1 MIKDFID
8 YTFDGTIED
17 YTVSYDSTKLN
28 MGYLMTRSQD
38 ENGDTYATPVESKF
52 LRIFELGGG
61 SGFFQINTAGFL
73 KYNDDI
79 SWIFYSNGNPLGTNG
94 NIMRLATYSKLNNL
108 LTEIG
113 SVTIIATAI
122 HSANCIN
129 PSLEKHITGTVS
141 VTGSSVSGVGT
152 SWSTDGVCA
161 GNRIGFGSTN
171 SDLITEWYS
180 ITSVISNT
188 SLVIRR
194 EYATDGAVETL
205 NIPAGTPYVIEDL
218 RLIYVVRNTSTGINN
233 HGIALIKGLRFENFM
248 SNPTIPVSTT
258 VDNIRA
264 HYRILDTSIVNASF
278 FPSGLILENKV
289 SLTEQYLY
297 VQSNPAATSIN
308 IQRFNIRA
316 ALTVTAGRSNSAF
329 NFTTDTVNHLGT
341 NISLFNPF
349 IKGPGGDYYVNFYTR
364 IRRIIPA
371 NITSGSTNFIG
382 DAMIEV
388 PLGNIGTFAASSQL
402 QGFHYLP
409 NVDKFYIS
417 HLQGTIR
424 NYITPYSAL
433 GGQFERVSNINDV
446 IQSNTYTVTGVDTLT
461 ANFDSSSLRTFYHDG
476 LSYIFRDSASNKN
489 VMYTLPI
496 EADKM
501 YHTTTKAC
509 IITPE
514 FTATSVV
521 TYDKVYLNKKGTY
534 NNERFVYPSENVD
547 IYTRTSGISD
557 DSGTWTLVAQ
567 NGDISYLTS
576 SSIQFKIAFSTI
588 GISCVPDKIYG
599 IAISYFSND
608 IPKSLSFYEPSLT
621 ESSISSQIFA
631 WRQISEFISNI
642 PNLSVDIYNAS
653 TSALLLNDDTNTPIN
668 GTWEYSS
675 NNGISWNIFNPSANV
690 IGNYIRYTPSSSL
703 GTGIKVKPIL
713 YTTATSTY
721 ISPSAPTVQTL
732 MDLDAELF
740 LGITN
745 ISNTTIRSAI
755 NQLVIDLKNANI
767 WIKIALL
774 YPFVGGTAITHQLN
788 LKNPNVFALTFS
800 GGWVHN
806 SLGILMNNVN
816 TFASTNYSGNNGN
829 LAISAYLTQRIN
841 GAQGA
846 IMGAY
851 NSGIFAL
858 RATVTQDIFHNE
870 PSTTG
875 KTITPVA
882 VHPFL
887 GNSRIGTNSWFAQ
900 NGNNIFT
907 NYIYAVPSASS
918 ELRIGGVSNTTWY
931 GAHQLG
937 FAHAGDPLTQAE
949 MTLLRTAVI
958 NFETTLGRNV

>member
-8 YTFDGTIED
+8 YTFGGTIND
-17 YTVSYDSTKLN
+17 YTISYDSSKLN

-38 ENGDTYATPVESKF
+38 ANGDEYVSPIESKF
-52 LRIFELGGG
+52 LRIYELGGG

-73 KYNDDI
+73 KYNNDI
-79 SWIFYSNGNPLGTNG
+79 SWIFYSNGNPLGTTINV
-94 NIMRLATYSKLNNL
+94 MRLATYSKSNNL

-113 SVTIIATAI
+113 SVSITSQAI

-141 VTGSSVSGVGT
+141 VTASSVTGAGT
-152 SWSTDGVCA
+152 TWLTDGVCA

-171 SDLITEWYS
+171 SDLITQWYS
-180 ITSVISNT
+180 ISSVISNT

-194 EYATDGAVETL
+194 EYATDGVVETL

-218 RLIYVVRNTSTGINN
+218 RLIYVVRNTSTSVND
-233 HGIALIKGLRFENFM
+233 HGIGLVKGLRFENFRP
-248 SNPTIPVSTT
+248 SQPTIPISTT

-264 HYRILDTSIVNASF
+264 YYRILDSAGATASF
-278 FPSGLILENKV
+278 VPSGLILENKV

-297 VQSNPAATSIN
+297 VQSNPAVTSIS

-316 ALTVTAGRSNSAF
+316 ALTVTAGRSNSAY
-329 NFTTDTVNHLGT
+329 NFTTGTVNHLGT

-349 IKGPGGDYYVNFYTR
+349 IKGTGGDYYVNLYTR
-364 IRRIIPA
+364 ISRIIPA

-388 PLGNIGTFAASSQL
+388 PLGNVGTFPLSSQL

-409 NVDKFYIS
+409 NANKFYIS

-424 NYITPYSAL
+424 NYVTSYSAV
-433 GGQFERVSNINDV
+433 GGQFERVVHINNTV
-446 IQSNTYTVTGVDTLT
+446 QSNTYTVTEVDTLT
-461 ANFDSSSLRTFYHDG
+461 ANFDSSILRTFYHDG
-476 LSYIFRDSASNKN
+476 LSYIFRDFGSNKN

-514 FTATSVV
+514 FTATAVV
-521 TYDKVYLNKKGTY
+521 TYDRVYLNKKGTY

-547 IYTRTSGISD
+547 IYVRTSGISD
-557 DSGTWTLVAQ
+557 DSGAWTLVAQ
-567 NGDISYLTS
+567 NGDISYLSS

-588 GISCVPDKIYG
+588 GINCVPDKIYG

-675 NNGISWNIFNPSANV
+675 NNGISWNTFSPTANA

-713 YTTATSTY
+713 YTTSTSTY
-721 ISPSAPTVQTL
+721 ISPSAPIVPTL

-740 LGITN
+740 LGVAN

-767 WIKIALL
+767 WIKITLL
-774 YPFVGGTAITHQLN
+774 YPFVGGTAITHRLN
-788 LKNPNVFALTFS
+788 LKNPNTYALTFT

-806 SLGILMNNVN
+806 SLGILMNNID
-816 TFASTNYSGNNGN
+816 TFASTGYSANNGN
-829 LAISAYLTQRIN
+829 LAMSAYLTQRTN

-858 RATVTQDIFHNE
+858 RATATQDIFHNE
-870 PSTTG
+870 SGTTG
-875 KTITPVA
+875 KTITPAV

-887 GNSRIGTNSWFAQ
+887 GNSRTAANSWFAQ
-900 NGNNIFT
+900 NGNNVFT
-907 NYIYAVPSASS
+907 NYTDAAPSVSS
-918 ELRIGGVSNTTWY
+918 EVRIGNISNTTWY

-937 FAHAGDPLTQAE
+937 FAHVSDPLTQAE

-958 NFETTLGRNV
+958 NFETALGRA